1 MVATVY
7 IGSGLFDVDGSDGM
21 SAASELGLVAAV
33 ADDRASAVHRHASLR
48 HHQSAPPDA
57 DDSTE
62 STSAY
67 RFIGGKGRCLN
78 ASIVADAPV
87 ASYDMID
94 PSQIAGQL
102 PPVIRPLPETP
113 RDPQN
118 VVSHSLDLIVDVKER
133 MNDAD
138 KMGVFSA
145 VEKQQLEVELD
156 IVSRQI
162 QASTTIIPQYC
173 FVLYATVPFSTK
185 IMISSSANN

>member
-1 MVATVY
+1 MQVCDTINQPLPTPTIQPNQRQLIA
-7 IGSGLFDVDGSDGM
+7 LL
-21 SAASELGLVAAV
+21 E
-33 ADDRASAVHRHASLR
+33 
-48 HHQSAPPDA
+48 
-57 DDSTE
+57 
-62 STSAY
+62 
-67 RFIGGKGRCLN
+67 GKGRCLN

-173 FVLYATVPFSTK
+173 FVLYVIIPFST
-185 IMISSSANN
+185 ITMISSSANN